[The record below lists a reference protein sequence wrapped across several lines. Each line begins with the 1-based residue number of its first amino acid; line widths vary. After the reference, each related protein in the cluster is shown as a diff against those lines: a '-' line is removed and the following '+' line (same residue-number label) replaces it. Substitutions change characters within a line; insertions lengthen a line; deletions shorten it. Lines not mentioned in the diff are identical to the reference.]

1 MLQPPWSG
9 WGALLAVAMAQS
21 PGGSMD
27 SKALDGLPLDS
38 SRLQGTLCDF
48 AIAEL
53 VRQHRDSFQPL
64 WTAEAWAK
72 FLIWLA
78 LNCGCSGDQ
87 QGLEAFALALG
98 PVMTG
103 RMRRLFFERELE
115 DLDLQVMA
123 DPAEQQVLVLPMGPA
138 LGAMDPSGVAQALE
152 RVGLMDRIP
161 ADSSAWQQLDGV
173 VAIPWDSS
181 AAKALA

>member
-1 MLQPPWSG
+1 
-9 WGALLAVAMAQS
+9 MAQS
-21 PGGSMD
+21 PGGSTD
-27 SKALDGLPLDS
+27 STPADVPRLDP
-38 SRLQGTLCDF
+38 SRLQATRFDF

-78 LNCGCSGDQ
+78 LNCGCSGEQ
-87 QGLEAFALALG
+87 EGLEAFAVALG

-103 RMRRLFFERELE
+103 RMRRVFFERELE

-138 LGAMDPSGVAQALE
+138 LGAMDPVAVAQALE
-152 RVGLMDRIP
+152 RVGLMDRIA
-161 ADSSAWQQLDGV
+161 ADSGAWQQLDAV
-173 VAIPWDSS
+173 VAIPWGQ
-181 AAKALA
+181 

>member
-1 MLQPPWSG
+1 
-9 WGALLAVAMAQS
+9 
-21 PGGSMD
+21 MD
-27 SKALDGLPLDS
+27 STPLDP
-38 SRLQGTLCDF
+38 SRLQATLFDF

-87 QGLEAFALALG
+87 QGLTAFATALG

-103 RMRRLFFERELE
+103 RMRRVFFERELE

-123 DPAEQQVLVLPMGPA
+123 DPAEQQILVLPMGPA
-138 LGAMDPSGVAQALE
+138 LGAMDPKAVARALE
-152 RVGLMDRIP
+152 RLGLLDRVP
-161 ADSSAWQQLDGV
+161 TDSSAWQQLDAV
-173 VAIPWDSS
+173 VAIPWDGSGERP
-181 AAKALA
+181 LA

>member
-1 MLQPPWSG
+1 MP
-9 WGALLAVAMAQS
+9 AAAMAQS
-21 PGGSMD
+21 PVGPMD
-27 SKALDGLPLDS
+27 STPLDVLPLDP
-38 SRLQGTLCDF
+38 SRLQATLFDF
-48 AIAEL
+48 AITEL

-87 QGLEAFALALG
+87 QGLEAFAMALG

-103 RMRRLFFERELE
+103 RMRRVFFERELP

-123 DPAEQQVLVLPMGPA
+123 DPAEQQALVLPMGPA
-138 LGAMDPSGVAQALE
+138 LGAMDSVAVAQALE

-161 ADSSAWQQLDGV
+161 ADSNAWQQLDAV
-173 VAIPWDSS
+173 VAIPW
-181 AAKALA
+181 AAEAHG

>member
-1 MLQPPWSG
+1 
-9 WGALLAVAMAQS
+9 
-21 PGGSMD
+21 MD
-27 SKALDGLPLDS
+27 STALDVPPLEA
-38 SRLQGTLCDF
+38 SRLQATLFDF

-98 PVMTG
+98 PVLTG
-103 RMRRLFFERELE
+103 RMRRGFFERELQ

-123 DPAEQQVLVLPMGPA
+123 DPAEQQVLVLPLGPA
-138 LGAMDPSGVAQALE
+138 MGAMDPMAVSQALE
-152 RVGLMDRIP
+152 RVGLVDWIVV
-161 ADSSAWQQLDGV
+161 DSGAWQQLDAV
-173 VAIPWDSS
+173 VAIPWVGSS
-181 AAKALA
+181 FESMGSKP

>member
-1 MLQPPWSG
+1 
-9 WGALLAVAMAQS
+9 MAQS
-21 PGGSMD
+21 PGGLMD
-27 SKALDGLPLDS
+27 STALDVPPLDS
-38 SRLQGTLCDF
+38 SRLQATLFDF

-87 QGLEAFALALG
+87 QGLEAFAMALG

-103 RMRRLFFERELE
+103 RMRRVFFERELE

-123 DPAEQQVLVLPMGPA
+123 DPAEQQVLVLPMGPT

-152 RVGLMDRIP
+152 LVGLMARIP
-161 ADSSAWQQLDGV
+161 ADSRAWQQLDGV
-173 VAIPWDSS
+173 VAIPWNGS
-181 AAKALA
+181 AEKPLA